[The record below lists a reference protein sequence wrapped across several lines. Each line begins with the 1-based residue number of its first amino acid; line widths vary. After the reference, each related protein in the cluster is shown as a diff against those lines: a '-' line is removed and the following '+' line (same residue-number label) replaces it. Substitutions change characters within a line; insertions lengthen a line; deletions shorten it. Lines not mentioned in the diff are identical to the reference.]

1 MRSRLTPYVIS
12 PALLLVALAGTG
24 CQSGFGTTDPT
35 PPTPQSISGR
45 YIAVLSDADLAAT
58 GFADGMLS
66 KPKADASDALT
77 IIALP
82 IAAEPTAGTPAWD
95 TGYAQAPV
103 SNSVMG
109 PPTAITVSRDGS
121 FAVVAETREQPAPT
135 AKRLSE
141 LPVGFAV
148 TPIDLSD
155 PMNPKV
161 LPKVEVGKNP
171 QSVDLSP
178 DSKVLAVSTGQP
190 GGQIVLAPVTGTS
203 IGAPMAW
210 PLMGMEND
218 AVSANGIAWSPSGR
232 FLAVTVADKNLVAF
246 YEFSSDAKTGEF
258 ELAPFGRPVTV
269 GKFPFHGKFT
279 SDGNHFIT
287 TDLQWGADVKDYLI
301 GAPEGTLSVIRL
313 ADQNSK
319 DLTLEQRVELIH
331 QVVCT
336 TTVGISPECL
346 AISPDGKFVIT
357 ANLRRSML
365 PAGDPGLIG
374 GSLSLLSFDSSTG
387 LLTKISETPID
398 AMPEG
403 LTFDASGNNIVVSKF
418 RSLNP
423 SIVDGELDFYK
434 LVRGSEPKLV
444 KGDFSVGVGVG
455 PHGVVIVR

>member
-1 MRSRLTPYVIS
+1 MHPRLTPFVVT
-12 PALLLVALAGTG
+12 PALLLAALAGTG

-35 PPTPQSISGR
+35 PPSPQSITGR
-45 YIAVLSDADLAAT
+45 YIAVLSDADLSAT
-58 GFADGMLS
+58 GLADGTLS
-66 KPKADASDALT
+66 KPKADGADALT
-77 IIALP
+77 IISLP
-82 IAAEPTAGTPAWD
+82 IASEPAVGAPAWD

-103 SNSVMG
+103 SNSVLG
-109 PPTAITVSRDGS
+109 PPTAITVSRDGT

-161 LPKVEVGKNP
+161 LPKVEVGKGP
-171 QSVDLSP
+171 QSVNLSP

-190 GGQIVLAPVTGTS
+190 GGQIVLASVTGTT
-203 IGAPMAW
+203 IGTPMAW

-218 AVSANGIAWSPSGR
+218 AVSASGIAWSPNGR

-246 YEFSSDAKTGEF
+246 YEFSSDEKTGEF

-269 GKFPFHGKFT
+269 GKYPFHGKFT
-279 SDGNHFIT
+279 GDGNHFIT
-287 TDLQWGADVKDYLI
+287 TDLQWGAEVKGYLV

-313 ADQNSK
+313 ASPDSEK
-319 DLTLEQRVELIH
+319 LSATERLELVH

-346 AISPDGKFVIT
+346 AISPDSKFVIT

-365 PAGDPGLIG
+365 PAGDPGLVG
-374 GSLSLLSFDSSTG
+374 GSLSLLSFDASSG
-387 LLTKISETPID
+387 LLTKLSETPID

-403 LTFDASGNNIVVSKF
+403 LTFDASGNNLVVSKF

-423 SIVDGELDFYK
+423 AVIDGELDFYK